1 MEQPQKLGG
10 NENRC
15 FILNIT
21 NYNGIWQGQN
31 PFVEALPIFITQLA
45 AILIVT
51 RFFHHLFKPLHQP
64 RIVSD
69 ILGGILLGPS
79 ALGKIV
85 YFSDLF
91 PKRNVITVETLAYM
105 ALFLHM
111 FLVGLELDLTAVCRI
126 SKKAIILTISGL
138 LFPFIVGVAF
148 FYSLLE
154 SFDQYRIQV
163 HNIGCGFLWAASLT
177 VTSFPA
183 IGRILCDLKL
193 LNSEIGRLTMP
204 IALISDLG
212 SWILVVILIPFC
224 DNPANALYVI
234 LVTIVYVVASFYLI
248 RPFLGWMVHFTSD
261 GNNNYTDCYLCF
273 ALVGVVL
280 SAFTTDVTGTHPIVG
295 SFVFGLIMPSDI
307 ALVLL
312 DRFSYFISGL
322 LMPVFFTVAGLRV
335 DIFKITKWNLV
346 FVVVPLLFAVKILS
360 FLPISLFTNIHSKDS
375 FALGLLMTTKGI
387 WAILVC
393 ITALDKGVLHAGDYA
408 VTVISILL
416 MNSIIAPTIA
426 TLYKRTNLFIK
437 YNSRTIQ
444 EARNKTE
451 LRILVCIHSYCN
463 VPGILKLLEISH
475 GSGHNQ
481 MTVFALHFVDL
492 PDQPSSV
499 LIVHDSHSPRF
510 EETKANGGHHDY
522 DSSETDQIVTAFN
535 EFEKTNDNVRV
546 QSLTTLSPITA
557 MHGDICSLAEDKF
570 VALLILP
577 FHKHATKEQC
587 LEEIISSFPNI
598 NQDVLDNAPCS
609 VGIFIDRGFEV
620 TNGSDP
626 DYGVHEIAMVF
637 IGGADD
643 CEALSYA
650 WRMARKPG
658 VLLTVIRLLETDSR
672 DQRKSNELDDDCI
685 NEFRIQTSNDEFIVY
700 EEKILNDGE
709 ELIEALK
716 EMENKFELF
725 IVGRR
730 DGVDSPITS
739 ELLDRIDYLELGIIG
754 DLLAAS
760 DSATSSILVVKQFVN
775 LIDNKV
781 IEDLIGTQWLS
792 MDRSAMNFGSRRL
805 LMATSNT
812 LWMYSEQKL
821 KEMHGVDE
829 GDVDDGDGDGNG
841 VNP

>member
-1 MEQPQKLGG
+1 
-10 NENRC
+10 
-15 FILNIT
+15 
-21 NYNGIWQGQN
+21 
-31 PFVEALPIFITQLA
+31 
-45 AILIVT
+45 
-51 RFFHHLFKPLHQP
+51 
-64 RIVSD
+64 
-69 ILGGILLGPS
+69 
-79 ALGKIV
+79 
-85 YFSDLF
+85 
-91 PKRNVITVETLAYM
+91 
-105 ALFLHM
+105 
-111 FLVGLELDLTAVCRI
+111 
-126 SKKAIILTISGL
+126 
-138 LFPFIVGVAF
+138 
-148 FYSLLE
+148 
-154 SFDQYRIQV
+154 
-163 HNIGCGFLWAASLT
+163 
-177 VTSFPA
+177 
-183 IGRILCDLKL
+183 
-193 LNSEIGRLTMP
+193 
-204 IALISDLG
+204 
-212 SWILVVILIPFC
+212 
-224 DNPANALYVI
+224 
-234 LVTIVYVVASFYLI
+234 
-248 RPFLGWMVHFTSD
+248 
-261 GNNNYTDCYLCF
+261 
-273 ALVGVVL
+273 
-280 SAFTTDVTGTHPIVG
+280 
-295 SFVFGLIMPSDI
+295 
-307 ALVLL
+307 
-312 DRFSYFISGL
+312 
-322 LMPVFFTVAGLRV
+322 
-335 DIFKITKWNLV
+335 
-346 FVVVPLLFAVKILS
+346 
-360 FLPISLFTNIHSKDS
+360 
-375 FALGLLMTTKGI
+375 
-387 WAILVC
+387 
-393 ITALDKGVLHAGDYA
+393 
-408 VTVISILL
+408 

-685 NEFRIQTSNDEFIVY
+685 NDFRIQTSNDEFIVY

>member
-15 FILNIT
+15 FVLNIT

-31 PFVEALPIFITQLA
+31 PFVEALTIFITQLA

-51 RFFHHLFKPLHQP
+51 RFFYHLFKPLHQP

-91 PKRNVITVETLAYM
+91 PKRNVVTVETLAYM

-111 FLVGLELDLTAVCRI
+111 FLVGLELDLTAVGRI

-261 GNNNYTDCYLCF
+261 GNNNYSDCYLCF

-280 SAFTTDVTGTHPIVG
+280 SAFTTDITGTHPIVG
-295 SFVFGLIMPSDI
+295 SFVFGLIMPNDI
-307 ALVLL
+307 ALVLM
-312 DRFSYFISGL
+312 DRFGYFISGL
-322 LMPVFFTVAGLRV
+322 LMPVFFSVAGLRV
-335 DIFKITKWNLV
+335 DIFKITKWSLV
-346 FVVVPLLFAVKILS
+346 FVVVPLLFTVKILS

-393 ITALDKGVLHAGDYA
+393 LTALDKGVLHAGDYA

-475 GSGHNQ
+475 GSRHNQ
-481 MTVFALHFVDL
+481 LTVFALHLVDL
-492 PDQPSSV
+492 ADQPSSV

-510 EETKANGGHHDY
+510 EETKANGAHHDY

-535 EFEKTNDNVRV
+535 EFEKTNDNVSV
-546 QSLTTLSPITA
+546 QSLTTLSPFTA
-557 MHGDICSLAEDKF
+557 MPGDICSLAEDKL

-577 FHKHATKEQC
+577 FHKHATTEQS

-598 NQDVLDNAPCS
+598 NQNVLDNAPCS

-637 IGGADD
+637 IGGVDD

-685 NEFRIQTSNDEFIVY
+685 NDFRIQTSNDDFIIY
-700 EEKILNDGE
+700 EEKIVNDGE

-730 DGVDSPITS
+730 DGLDSPITS
-739 ELLDRIDYLELGIIG
+739 EFLDRIDYLELGIIG

-760 DSATSSILVVKQFVN
+760 DSATSSILVVQQFVN

-792 MDRSAMNFGSRRL
+792 MDRTAMNFGSRRL

-821 KEMHGVDE
+821 KEMHDVDE
-829 GDVDDGDGDGNG
+829 GDVDDGDG